1 MDTCVMEL
9 IIHENG
15 MREVKVAEGMV
26 LTNGEAF
33 SDVGGSV
40 YLSVNDSLDNW
51 HEITAEEYQQKLAEE
66 EARMEAERDAI

>member
-1 MDTCVMEL
+1 MEL

-15 MREVKVAEGMV
+15 MREVKATEGMV

-40 YLSVNDSLDNW
+40 YLSINDSPDNW
-51 HEITAEEYQQKLAEE
+51 HEITAEEAEE
-66 EARMEAERDAI
+66 MQKANNPEEVDAP